1 MTLPANDPLRDI
13 ANALFHMTKHETQS
27 TCGIDRIEQALRAAH
42 RQGEISM
49 RSRAA
54 KESIRHGKSE
64 EHNKGRE
71 KDDGGTCY
79 THLAEAIRAL
89 IPTEPKEHA
98 GFDPCECGKCL
109 ECLNTKEPKS

>member
-1 MTLPANDPLRDI
+1 MTRPANDPLREM
-13 ANALFHMTKHETQS
+13 AEKMALMTAELLNVEPEDWQYVKYR
-27 TCGIDRIEQALRAAH
+27 GAVIEELYEALRTAH

-49 RSRAA
+49 RERAA
-54 KESIRHGKSE
+54 KESIRHGKSK

-89 IPTEPKEHA
+89 EPETE
-98 GFDPCECGKCL
+98 GK
-109 ECLNTKEPKS
+109 P